1 MITMIDNGI
10 PRAAY
15 SDPLCC
21 PKKIGIQRPTS
32 SNLVCCPSAIIAC
45 HARCRLTVCAAQG
58 P

>member
-10 PRAAY
+10 PRAGY

-32 SNLVCCPSAIIAC
+32 SNLVCYPCAIIAC
-45 HARCRLTVCAAQG
+45 QA
-58 P
+58 

>member
-10 PRAAY
+10 SRAAY
-15 SDPLCC
+15 SDPLWC

-32 SNLVCCPSAIIAC
+32 SNLVCCPSEIIAC
-45 HARCRLTVCAAQG
+45 HAQCCLTVCAAPG